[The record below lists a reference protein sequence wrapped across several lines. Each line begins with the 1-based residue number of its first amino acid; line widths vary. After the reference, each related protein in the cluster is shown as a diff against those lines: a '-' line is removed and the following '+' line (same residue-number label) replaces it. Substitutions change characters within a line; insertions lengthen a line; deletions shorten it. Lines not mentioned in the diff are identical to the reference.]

1 MAIKLTSYGA
11 AQEVTGSC
19 HLLNINGF
27 RIVVDCGLWQGGE
40 ENYLKNWD
48 ELGFD
53 AKDIDA
59 VILTHAHLDHCGRLP
74 RLFANKYKG
83 KIYLTPPTAKL
94 ARIILDD
101 NLKITLQKSSQMK
114 LPVLYS
120 PDDLA
125 KTYSAFEIVD
135 YYQTTKLSGDINFTF
150 HNAGHILGSA
160 FVEIKANDPRN
171 SGASKTI
178 IFSGDIG
185 GEDMP
190 LVKDIDYLDKADWVV
205 CESTYGDR
213 LHENL
218 NTRDQKLI
226 QAVQRVTSNNST
238 LMIAVFAIERTQD
251 ILEVLNNYY
260 ENHLDFKVPIFLDSP
275 MAARATEVY
284 KQYTRYFKDEA
295 QDILKTDRDLFDFP
309 HLKVTNQTRDSKK
322 INSLPPPKIVLA
334 GSGMLE
340 GGRMMHHLAHYM
352 NVAKNHLLLTGFQ
365 VPGTVGHKVLN
376 GATHF
381 KYYDHSI
388 QIKAMVDQID
398 GFSAHG
404 DQAAMLKWL
413 KAFGKNTKKVFLT
426 HGHGQAF
433 DVFADKI
440 KNQLGISA
448 EIVEFNK
455 TNILD

>member
-1 MAIKLTSYGA
+1 MAIKLTSYGGS
-11 AQEVTGSC
+11 QEVTGSC

-27 RIVVDCGLWQGGE
+27 RILIDCGLWQGGE

-48 ELGFD
+48 DLSFE
-53 AKDIDA
+53 ANDIDA

-74 RLFANKYKG
+74 KLFANKYKG

-101 NLKITLQKSSQMK
+101 NLKITLEKSSELK

-120 PDDLA
+120 PADLY
-125 KTYSAFEIVD
+125 KTYNSFEVVD
-135 YYQTTKLSGDINFTF
+135 YYKPTKLSSDINFTF

-160 FVEIKANDPRN
+160 FVEIKTKDK
-171 SGASKTI
+171 SI
-178 IFSGDIG
+178 VFSGDIG
-185 GEDMP
+185 AENMP
-190 LVKDIDYLDKADWVV
+190 LVKDIDYLSSADWVV

-213 LHENL
+213 LHEDL
-218 NTRDQKLI
+218 DSRDQKLI
-226 QAVQRVTSNNST
+226 EAVQRVTQNQST
-238 LMIAVFAIERTQD
+238 LMIAIFAIERTQD

-260 ENHLDFKVPIFLDSP
+260 ESHLDFKVPIFLDSP
-275 MAARATEVY
+275 MASRATEVY
-284 KQYTRYFKDEA
+284 EQHTNYFKDEV
-295 QDILKTDRDLFDFP
+295 QEILKTDRNIFDFP
-309 HLKVTNQTRDSKK
+309 HLTVTNQSRDSKK
-322 INSLPPPKIVLA
+322 INSLPPPKIILA

-340 GGRMMHHLAHYM
+340 GGRMMHHMAHYA

-365 VPGTVGHKVLN
+365 VPGTVGHKILN

-381 KYYDHSI
+381 NYYNHSI

-413 KAFGKNTKKVFLT
+413 GAFGKSPQKILLT
-426 HGHGQAF
+426 HGDGQAF
-433 DVFADKI
+433 EVFADKI
-440 KNQLGISA
+440 KNQLGLPA
-448 EIVEFNK
+448 EIVEHNK
-455 TNILD
+455 TIILE

>member
-11 AQEVTGSC
+11 AREVTGSC
-19 HLLNINGF
+19 HLLNINSF
-27 RIVVDCGLWQGGE
+27 RIVVDCGLWQGSE
-40 ENYLKNWD
+40 ESYLKNW
-48 ELGFD
+48 EHFCFD

-74 RLFANKYKG
+74 KLFANKYKG

-94 ARIILDD
+94 AKIILDD

-120 PDDLA
+120 PADLS
-125 KTYSAFEIVD
+125 KTYTAFEIVD
-135 YYQTTKLSGDINFTF
+135 YYKPTKLSSDINFTF

-160 FVEIKANDPRN
+160 FVEIKAKD
-171 SGASKTI
+171 KTI
-178 IFSGDIG
+178 VFSGDIG

-190 LVKDIDYLDKADWVV
+190 LVKDIDYLDKADWIV

-213 LHENL
+213 LHEDL
-218 NTRDQKLI
+218 ASRDKKLI
-226 QAVQRVTSNNST
+226 EAVQRVTSNNST

-275 MAARATEVY
+275 MASRATEVY
-284 KQYTRYFKDEA
+284 KQYTSYFKDEA
-295 QDILKTDRDLFDFP
+295 QNILKTDRDLFDFP
-309 HLKVTNQTRDSKK
+309 HLTVTNQSRDSKK
-322 INSLPPPKIVLA
+322 INSLPPPKIILA

-381 KYYDHSI
+381 NYYDHSI
-388 QIKAMVDQID
+388 QIKAAVDQID

-413 KAFGKNTKKVFLT
+413 GAFGKSPQKILLT

-433 DVFADKI
+433 EIFAQEI
-440 KNQLGISA
+440 KNQLKLSA
-448 EIVEFNK
+448 EIVEVNK
-455 TNILD
+455 TIVLE